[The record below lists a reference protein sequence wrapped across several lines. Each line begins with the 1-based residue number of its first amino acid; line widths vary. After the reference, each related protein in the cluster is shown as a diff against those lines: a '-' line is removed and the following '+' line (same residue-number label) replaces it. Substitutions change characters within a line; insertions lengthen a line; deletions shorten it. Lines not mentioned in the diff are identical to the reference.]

1 MRAFDK
7 FVISGASLAVLALLP
22 GCLAGAVAAGA
33 VTAAYVGGDLEAH
46 LEGSPKR
53 IVEASEAALEDME
66 VRVVSSDASGVDG
79 KVVGRT
85 ALDKKVEITVGRETD
100 TTSKISIRI
109 DTFGDEKLSR
119 QILDKI
125 RAKL

>member
-1 MRAFDK
+1 MRTFER
-7 FVISGASLAVLALLP
+7 FVIPGLTLAVLAALP
-22 GCLAGAVAAGA
+22 GCLVGAAAAGVAA
-33 VTAAYVGGDLEAH
+33 AAYVNGDLEAH
-46 LEGSPKR
+46 LDGTPER
-53 IVEASEAALEDME
+53 IVQASEAALKDMA

-85 ALDKKVEITVGRETD
+85 ALDKKVEITVRRETD

-109 DTFGDEKLSR
+109 DTFGDEELSR

-125 RAKL
+125 RTKL